1 MHSLL
6 VLVNS
11 LLALTRFDAKPTDN
25 EAEPNLTPTKQ
36 VATLIPTPRFVQLV
50 LQVGSKAKT
59 LAPTATSQVDRHQGP
74 MRFAPQALLPV
85 DLLTSSWFESSHI
98 LTHFARKKAILE

>member
-1 MHSLL
+1 M
-6 VLVNS
+6 NS
-11 LLALTRFDAKPTDN
+11 LLALTRFDAKLTDH
-25 EAEPNLTPTKQ
+25 ETEPNLTTTKQ

-85 DLLTSSWFESSHI
+85 DLLTLPFV
-98 LTHFARKKAILE
+98 LGLGFRTHLQHQLH